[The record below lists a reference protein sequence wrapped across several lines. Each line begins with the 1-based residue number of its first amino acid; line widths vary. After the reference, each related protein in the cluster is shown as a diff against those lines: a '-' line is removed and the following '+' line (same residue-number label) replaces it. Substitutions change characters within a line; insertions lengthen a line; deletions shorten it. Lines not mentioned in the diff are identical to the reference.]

1 MDKREFIKD
10 ISDMAEGYGRLVR
23 DYESRGL
30 HNLDSEEIETYGSHL
45 GKLELCEH
53 LLAKYGEK

>member
-1 MDKREFIKD
+1 MNKSEFIKD
-10 ISDMAEGYGRLVR
+10 LSDMAEGYSRLVR

-30 HNLDSEEIETYGSHL
+30 HNLDSEEIEQYGAYF

-53 LLAKYGEK
+53 LIAKYGEK

>member
-1 MDKREFIKD
+1 MDKKEFIKD
-10 ISDMAEGYGRLVR
+10 LRDMAEGYSRLVR

-30 HNLDSEEIETYGSHL
+30 HNLDSEEIETYGAYL

-53 LLAKYGEK
+53 LMTKYGK

>member
-1 MDKREFIKD
+1 MDKAEFIKHVT
-10 ISDMAEGYGRLVR
+10 DMVEGYARLAR

-30 HNLDSEEIETYGSHL
+30 HNLDSDEIESYGAYI